1 MTATKEKKKRSASLT
16 NVTRHGGTELALNA
30 GKLKGILATVGKA
43 INTRAINPL
52 YANVLFDGMNCITA
66 SNGEMRITAELGAN
80 GPAMLVPHE
89 RLSRIVAA
97 VPSDAEVVLSTDGTQ
112 CKILCG
118 HGKWLLPT
126 SDPAEYPK
134 HTPEEFFPIAQLP
147 GDHFVRL
154 MRSVKDATDPNSP
167 RYVLDGVQ
175 LDYKAG
181 TLFMVATDGKRM
193 HVANAEINNACD
205 DAKKL
210 VPKNAID
217 VMLKITGTSTASI
230 SLDANRSELMFQI
243 DGTILTTRLLD
254 GQFPV
259 WTKSLPDEQ
268 PGTTVGVAELL
279 AVVRQGSICTS
290 DTSWSSQ
297 FIFVDSTLTVSSE
310 SSENGISRARCD
322 LSGSTKAIVK
332 LNPVHVIEFLASLDT
347 GDMVKIEQN
356 GSSVG
361 TVFRSGDRLAVI
373 LPMA

>member
-1 MTATKEKKKRSASLT
+1 MTATKEKKRSVKLT
-16 NVTRHGGTELALNA
+16 KETQRGGTELALNA
-30 GKLKGILATVGKA
+30 GKLKGILTLVGKA

-89 RLSRIVAA
+89 RLSRILAA

-181 TLFMVATDGKRM
+181 TLYMVATDGKRM

-217 VMLKITGTSTASI
+217 VMLKIVGTSTASI

-322 LSGSTKAIVK
+322 LVGSTKAIVK

>member
-1 MTATKEKKKRSASLT
+1 L
-16 NVTRHGGTELALNA
+16 NV

-89 RLSRIVAA
+89 RLSRILAA

-147 GDHFVRL
+147 GDQFVRL
-154 MRSVKDATDPNSP
+154 MRSVKDATDPNSA
-167 RYVLDGVQ
+167 RYVLDAVQ

-181 TLFMVATDGKRM
+181 TLYMVATDGKRM

-217 VMLKITGTSTASI
+217 VMLKIVGTSTASI

-290 DTSWSSQ
+290 ETSWASQ

>member
-1 MTATKEKKKRSASLT
+1 MTATKEKKRSVKLT
-16 NVTRHGGTELALNA
+16 KETQRGGTELALNA
-30 GKLKGILATVGKA
+30 GKLKGILTLVGKA

-89 RLSRIVAA
+89 RLSRILAA

-217 VMLKITGTSTASI
+217 VMLKIVGTSTASI

-290 DTSWSSQ
+290 QTSWSSQ

-322 LSGSTKAIVK
+322 LVGSTKAIVK

>member
-1 MTATKEKKKRSASLT
+1 MTATKEKKRSVKLT
-16 NVTRHGGTELALNA
+16 KETQRGGTELALNA
-30 GKLKGILATVGKA
+30 GKLKGILTLVGKA

-89 RLSRIVAA
+89 RLSRILAA

-217 VMLKITGTSTASI
+217 VMLKIVGTSTASI

-322 LSGSTKAIVK
+322 LVGSTKAIVK

-373 LPMA
+373 LPMV

>member
-1 MTATKEKKKRSASLT
+1 M
-16 NVTRHGGTELALNA
+16 
-30 GKLKGILATVGKA
+30 VGNA
-43 INTRAINPL
+43 INTRVINPL

-97 VPSDAEVVLSTDGTQ
+97 VPSDAEVVMSTDGTQ

-134 HTPEEFFPIAQLP
+134 HTPEEFHPIAQLP
-147 GDHFVRL
+147 GDQFVRL
-154 MRSVKDATDPNSP
+154 MRSVKDATDPNSA
-167 RYVLDGVQ
+167 RYVLDAVQ

-181 TLFMVATDGKRM
+181 TLYMIATDGKRM

-210 VPKNAID
+210 VPKNAVE
-217 VMLKITGTSTASI
+217 VMLRIVGNSTASI
-230 SLDANRSELMFQI
+230 SLDANRSELMAQI
-243 DGTILTTRLLD
+243 GGTILTTRLLD

-259 WTKSLPDEQ
+259 WTKGLPDEQ

-279 AVVRQGSICTS
+279 AVVEQGSICTS
-290 DTSWSSQ
+290 ETSGGSQ
-297 FIFVDSTLTVSSE
+297 FIFVDSTLTVSTE
-310 SSENGISRARCD
+310 SSENGLSRARCD
-322 LSGSTKAIVK
+322 LIGSTKAIVK
-332 LNPVHVIEFLASLDT
+332 LNPAHVIQFLASLDT

>member
-1 MTATKEKKKRSASLT
+1 MTATKEKKRSVKLT
-16 NVTRHGGTELALNA
+16 KETRHGGTELTLSA
-30 GKLKGILATVGKA
+30 GVLKAVLKVVGNA
-43 INTRAINPL
+43 INTRVINPL

-97 VPSDAEVVLSTDGTQ
+97 VPSDAEVVMSTDGTQ

-126 SDPAEYPK
+126 SDPREYPK
-134 HTPEEFFPIAQLP
+134 HTPEEFYPIAQLP
-147 GDHFVRL
+147 GDQFVRL
-154 MRSVKDATDPNSP
+154 MRSVKDATDPNSA
-167 RYVLDGVQ
+167 RYVLDAVQ

-181 TLFMVATDGKRM
+181 TLYMIATDGKRM

-210 VPKNAID
+210 VPKNAVE
-217 VMLKITGTSTASI
+217 VMLRIAGNSTASI
-230 SLDANRSELMFQI
+230 SLDANRSELMAQI
-243 DGTILTTRLLD
+243 GGTILTARLLD

-259 WTKSLPDEQ
+259 WTKGLPDEQ

-279 AVVRQGSICTS
+279 AVVEQGSICTS
-290 DTSWSSQ
+290 ETSGGSE
-297 FIFVDSTLTVSSE
+297 FIFVDSTLTVSTE
-310 SSENGISRARCD
+310 SSENGLSRARCD
-322 LSGSTKAIVK
+322 LIGSTKAIVK
-332 LNPVHVIEFLASLDT
+332 LNPAHVIQFLASLDT